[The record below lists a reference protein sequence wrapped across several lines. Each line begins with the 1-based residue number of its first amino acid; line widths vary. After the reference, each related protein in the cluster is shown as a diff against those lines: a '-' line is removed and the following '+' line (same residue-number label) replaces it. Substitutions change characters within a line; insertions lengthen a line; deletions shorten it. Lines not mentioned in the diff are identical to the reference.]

1 MGKNKKKSRKKEAF
15 ELSELGEV
23 QFDVV
28 DKFDMFQNP
37 HGVEELNDQ
46 EIDNLRELYGGK
58 TYDDCEAVFNNAG
71 SSHVDHYFCYVSA
84 LQYIF
89 VRNYNL
95 NETVK
100 KISLLHFPTKLCI
113 MEYNRLANEAG
124 LALLSRIGIASLVA
138 VGTKEGKV
146 LIYKLDSTDAK
157 LLLKTKSGVVFGG
170 VTALSMQENGQ
181 NFVVGSS
188 TGEVVNF

>member
-1 MGKNKKKSRKKEAF
+1 
-15 ELSELGEV
+15 
-23 QFDVV
+23 
-28 DKFDMFQNP
+28 
-37 HGVEELNDQ
+37 
-46 EIDNLRELYGGK
+46 
-58 TYDDCEAVFNNAG
+58 
-71 SSHVDHYFCYVSA
+71 
-84 LQYIF
+84 
-89 VRNYNL
+89 
-95 NETVK
+95 
-100 KISLLHFPTKLCI
+100 

-170 VTALSMQENGQ
+170 VTAPSMQENGQ

>member
-1 MGKNKKKSRKKEAF
+1 MD
-15 ELSELGEV
+15 L
-23 QFDVV
+23 
-28 DKFDMFQNP
+28 
-37 HGVEELNDQ
+37 
-46 EIDNLRELYGGK
+46 
-58 TYDDCEAVFNNAG
+58 
-71 SSHVDHYFCYVSA
+71 YFCYVSA

-124 LALLSRIGIASLVA
+124 LTLLSRIGIASLVA

-146 LIYKLDSTDAK
+146 LIYRLDNNEAK
-157 LLLKTKSGVVFGG
+157 LLLKTKGG
-170 VTALSMQENGQ
+170 VAYGGITALAI
-181 NFVVGSS
+181 
-188 TGEVVNF
+188 

>member
-1 MGKNKKKSRKKEAF
+1 M
-15 ELSELGEV
+15 
-23 QFDVV
+23 
-28 DKFDMFQNP
+28 
-37 HGVEELNDQ
+37 
-46 EIDNLRELYGGK
+46 
-58 TYDDCEAVFNNAG
+58 FNNAG
-71 SSHVDHYFCYVSA
+71 SSHVDLYFCYVSA

-124 LALLSRIGIASLVA
+124 LTLLSRIGIASLVA

-146 LIYKLDSTDAK
+146 LIYRLDNNEAK
-157 LLLKTKSGVVFGG
+157 LLLKTKGG
-170 VTALSMQENGQ
+170 VAYGGITALAIQDDGS
-181 NFVVGSS
+181 NFVVGTQS
-188 TGEVVNF
+188 GEVLSFQLIQNLMA

>member
-1 MGKNKKKSRKKEAF
+1 M
-15 ELSELGEV
+15 
-23 QFDVV
+23 
-28 DKFDMFQNP
+28 
-37 HGVEELNDQ
+37 
-46 EIDNLRELYGGK
+46 
-58 TYDDCEAVFNNAG
+58 FNNAG
-71 SSHVDHYFCYVSA
+71 SSHVDLYFCYVSA

-124 LALLSRIGIASLVA
+124 LTLLSRIGIASLVA

-146 LIYKLDSTDAK
+146 LIYRLDNNEAK
-157 LLLKTKSGVVFGG
+157 LLLKTKGG
-170 VTALSMQENGQ
+170 VAYGGITALAIQDDGS
-181 NFVVGSS
+181 NFVVGTQS
-188 TGEVVNF
+188 GEVLSFQLIQNLMGLEE